1 MTTFPY
7 SFRSDEANVPR
18 LAELET
24 KYGSRTA
31 AVNAAIELLHRR
43 ECTTPTVVHRMAIDT
58 EARCQAC
65 SAQAEWLVFFSNNA
79 FSWRCSQ
86 HANEA

>member
-1 MTTFPY
+1 MHPY

-18 LAELET
+18 LAELE
-24 KYGSRTA
+24 KHYGSRTA
-31 AVNAAIELLHRR
+31 AVNAAIELLYRHD
-43 ECTTPTVVHRMAIDT
+43 CTTPSVVHRMSINTDVC
-58 EARCQAC
+58 CQVC
-65 SAQAEWLVFFSNNA
+65 SAQAEWLVFYSNNA